1 MATSQGIITRRP
13 EYRLFAANAVAL
25 AAFIGSPLAGAI
37 LIAVNYVRM
46 GKAIKGALSVI
57 LGLICTAFPILIKWN
72 WHTLWG
78 SLGSFALVIVFFFGT
93 WQIAEEEKARM
104 LNSTLRV
111 AANRV
116 QNRRP
121 CSSGSR
127 LLQFCSVCFTLLAPY
142 IRITK
147 WWPLEPGTR

>member
-1 MATSQGIITRRP
+1 MGTHQVVVQRRP

-78 SLGSFALVIVFFFGT
+78 S
-93 WQIAEEEKARM
+93 
-104 LNSTLRV
+104 
-111 AANRV
+111 
-116 QNRRP
+116 
-121 CSSGSR
+121 
-127 LLQFCSVCFTLLAPY
+127 
-142 IRITK
+142 
-147 WWPLEPGTR
+147 